1 MKKKDEIGW
10 DLTRSDEITGWDTS
24 SGFDEISDG
33 IRWDQMRFN
42 EISAK
47 NPRAN
52 TKVTKVKTRGHEAFL
67 CDLVVAFVPYVVAP
81 GFRLLLPQ
89 LLVHDDERAESMQ
102 IVRVPRAI

>member
-1 MKKKDEIGW
+1 MDQNGKFTRRDFLKTSAIVTAAKDIPTTF
-10 DLTRSDEITGWDTS
+10 LKFR
-24 SGFDEISDG
+24 
-33 IRWDQMRFN
+33 
-42 EISAK
+42 K